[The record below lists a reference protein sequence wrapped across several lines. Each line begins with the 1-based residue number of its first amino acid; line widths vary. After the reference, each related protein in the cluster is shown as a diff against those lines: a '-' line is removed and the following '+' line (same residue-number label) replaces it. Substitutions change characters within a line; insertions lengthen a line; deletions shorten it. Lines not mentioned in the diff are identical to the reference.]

1 MSTPADVKAPVR
13 TVMVWPL
20 ATVHDD
26 DTLRAAACAL
36 TEEEV
41 GALLVVR
48 REDRLIGLVSE
59 RDLVHAVAENADLD
73 EVVCGDVMALS
84 TISVS
89 PDDTVLDAAR
99 LMSEARIRHLPV
111 REGERVIGMLSI
123 RDVLDVLLTGSAV
136 A

>member
-1 MSTPADVKAPVR
+1 
-13 TVMVWPL
+13 L

-26 DTLRAAACAL
+26 DTLRAAARSL

-59 RDLVHAVAENADLD
+59 RDLVHAVAAGADLD
-73 EVVCGDVMALS
+73 DAVCGDVMALS

-89 PDDTVLDAAR
+89 PDDSILDAAR

-111 REGERVIGMLSI
+111 RQGERVVGMLSI
-123 RDVLDVLLTGSAV
+123 RDVLDILLTGTAV

>member
-1 MSTPADVKAPVR
+1 MSTPADATAPVR

-26 DTLRAAACAL
+26 DTLRAAARSL

-59 RDLVHAVAENADLD
+59 RDLVHAVAQGTDLD
-73 EVVCGDVMALS
+73 EAVCGDVMALS

-89 PDDTVLDAAR
+89 PDDTILDAAR

-111 REGERVIGMLSI
+111 RQGERVVGMVSI
-123 RDVLDVLLTGSAV
+123 RDVLDVLLTGTAV

>member
-1 MSTPADVKAPVR
+1 MSTPADAQAPVR

-26 DTLRAAACAL
+26 DTLRDAARAL

-59 RDLVHAVAENADLD
+59 RDLVHAIAQDADLD
-73 EVVCGDVMALS
+73 EVVCGDVMALA
-84 TISVS
+84 TISVA
-89 PDDTVLDAAR
+89 PDDTVAEAAR
-99 LMSEARIRHLPV
+99 LMSEARVRHLPV
-111 REGERVIGMLSI
+111 RDGERVVGMLSI
-123 RDVLDVLLTGSAV
+123 RDVLDVLLAATAV